1 MKQAEKKQ
9 TSQEVIRH
17 ADHLTLYDR
26 YSSMAYGVI
35 LRIIPEPKR
44 AQAVLIDLFSSP
56 ELIASAEIPA
66 HTAGEIIRLARVKAL
81 AAKPVNSASSPILSN
96 SDANDQFDTNDNLE
110 NIVFNLSFC
119 QGYSLEAVAEKLQLS
134 RTNVLKSIY
143 TYFKH
148 LRSS

>member
-1 MKQAEKKQ
+1 MKQAEKTQ

-26 YSSMAYGVI
+26 YSSMAYGII
-35 LRIIPEPKR
+35 LRIIPEPER

-56 ELIASAEIPA
+56 QLNECAEIQA
-66 HTAGEIIRLARVKAL
+66 HAAGEIIRLARVKAL
-81 AAKPVNSASSPILSN
+81 AAKPADQLSSPNLST
-96 SDANDQFDTNDNLE
+96 SDTNGRFDTNDNIE
-110 NIVFNLSFC
+110 NIVFDLSFF
-119 QGYSLEAVAEKLQLS
+119 QGYSLEAVGEKLQLP

-143 TYFKH
+143 AYFKH

>member
-1 MKQAEKKQ
+1 MKQAEKTQ

-35 LRIIPEPKR
+35 LRIIPEPER
-44 AQAVLIDLFSSP
+44 AQTVLIDLFSSP
-56 ELIASAEIPA
+56 QLTVCAEIQT
-66 HTAGEIIRLARVKAL
+66 HTAGEIIRLARLKAL
-81 AAKPVNSASSPILSN
+81 AAKPGDPVSSPILSN
-96 SDANDQFDTNDNLE
+96 SATNGHFDTNDTIE
-110 NIVFNLSFC
+110 NIVFDLSFC
-119 QGYSLEAVAEKLQLS
+119 QGYSPEAIAEKLQLS

-148 LRSS
+148 LRTS

>member
-1 MKQAEKKQ
+1 MKQAEKRQ

-17 ADHLTLYDR
+17 ADQLTLYDR
-26 YSSMAYGVI
+26 YGSMAYGVI
-35 LRIIPEPKR
+35 LRIIPEPER

-56 ELIASAEIPA
+56 QLLACAEIPT
-66 HTAGEIIRLARVKAL
+66 HTAGEIIRLARAKAL
-81 AAKPVNSASSPILSN
+81 AAKCVAPVSSLTLSD
-96 SDANDQFDTNDNLE
+96 SDVNGHFDTNDNVE
-110 NIVFNLSFC
+110 NIVFDLSFC
-119 QGYSLEAVAEKLQLS
+119 QGYSLEAIAEKLQLS